1 MESRFVSVFAWLDLS
16 GPNYY
21 MEAALVRRLITNE
34 LKESAISSNETVYTF
49 FLSKETTIDE

>member
-1 MESRFVSVFAWLDLS
+1 MWLDLS

-49 FLSKETTIDE
+49 FSIKGNDY